1 MAEEGIDHSMILA
14 EVIALVDTHRRTPR
28 LHLNCGSDTVTVLG
42 VTGDRVCQRD
52 GRPARCA
59 AMRRSC
65 VATVCVHVRHADLTW
80 QGWLA
85 GAPPS
90 ALQVGDPHWLMCVC
104 ICPCCIDPQGRR
116 PPACIQHPSL

>member
-14 EVIALVDTHRRTPR
+14 EVAALVDTHRRTPR

-65 VATVCVHVRHADLTW
+65 VATVCVHVQVCRPDMA
-80 QGWLA
+80 GLA
-85 GAPPS
+85 CRRT
-90 ALQVGDPHWLMCVC
+90 ALRTAG
-104 ICPCCIDPQGRR
+104 G
-116 PPACIQHPSL
+116 

>member
-42 VTGDRVCQRD
+42 VTGDRVCHRN

-65 VATVCVHVRHADLTW
+65 VATVCVHVRYADLT
-80 QGWLA
+80 
-85 GAPPS
+85 
-90 ALQVGDPHWLMCVC
+90 
-104 ICPCCIDPQGRR
+104 
-116 PPACIQHPSL
+116 